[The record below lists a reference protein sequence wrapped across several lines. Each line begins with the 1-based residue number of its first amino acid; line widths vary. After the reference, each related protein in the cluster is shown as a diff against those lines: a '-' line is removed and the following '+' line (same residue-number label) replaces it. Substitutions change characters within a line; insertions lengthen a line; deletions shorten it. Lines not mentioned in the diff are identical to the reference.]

1 MTGGIFDG
9 TKLVLQFRQTTDKNS
24 TSDEIGIFLRSVLRE
39 NGIDWKCIKDICCCS
54 VVPPINYSLSSALLK
69 YFGCEPLFIQ
79 SGIRTGLKL
88 KYANPKEIGAD
99 RIAAA
104 IGASTR
110 HPGTN
115 LIVVDMGTATTI
127 DVVTKD
133 KEYLGGAIL
142 AGLKISVQALASGT
156 SKLPTVEIVK
166 ANKVC
171 GQSTIEAIQSGI
183 YFGNAGAI
191 KEFLHLYE
199 KQIFGGEKPYI
210 VGTGG
215 ALTRLP
221 HRGDLMKQIA
231 KHNETGMMLY
241 PSEHAKILV
250 DNDYIMASLGVLSKR
265 YRDAAIK
272 LMEKSLDYKF

>member
-1 MTGGIFDG
+1 MILTLDVGNSTMTGGIFDG
-9 TKLVLQFRQTTDKNS
+9 NKLVLQFRQTTDKNS

-215 ALTRLP
+215 FARTFESYGLFDEIVP
-221 HRGDLMKQIA
+221 
-231 KHNETGMMLY
+231 E
-241 PSEHAKILV
+241 LV
-250 DNDYIMASLGVLSKR
+250 LLGVKTALEMNR
-265 YRDAAIK
+265 
-272 LMEKSLDYKF
+272 